1 MVSAPHSLTMGWLN
15 LKICRNLLVT
25 NFFLTFVAGETSM
38 GGVKNI
44 WGSNIYYY
52 INALLLFHFFRIS
65 QHPENWSVPFKNF
78 VRKCQCISCYLPIS
92 SNLQFQ
98 LKKVIFRNSL
108 LVYLS
113 RILTTNSRT
122 PCFWRTI
129 PLAVS
134 PPFSI
139 LVKNTKSILADIDC
153 TVLIR
158 RIYISSSRTII
169 SILQN

>member
-1 MVSAPHSLTMGWLN
+1 MFPCCSSLNMKVIWLNMVSDAHSLTMGWLD
-15 LKICRNLLVT
+15 LK
-25 NFFLTFVAGETSM
+25 FAKFVAGETSM
-38 GGVKNI
+38 GGVENI

-65 QHPENWSVPFKNF
+65 QHPEKWSVSFKNF

-113 RILTTNSRT
+113 IILTTNSKT
-122 PCFWRTI
+122 PF
-129 PLAVS
+129 
-134 PPFSI
+134 
-139 LVKNTKSILADIDC
+139 VKNN
-153 TVLIR
+153 
-158 RIYISSSRTII
+158 SSSCV
-169 SILQN
+169 SSF